1 MAGRAVG
8 NVSFDGLAA
17 GVARGAVP
25 GARLAVYK
33 VCWEGGGCGGADI
46 LAAFDDAVA
55 DGVDVISFSIG
66 GPMPRQYFL
75 DVAAIGSFH
84 AMRRGV
90 VTSTAAGNSGLSGG
104 RVCNVAP
111 WMLSV
116 AASSIDR
123 RFTDRIVLGN
133 GETIVVSAGTKLL
146 SVLLIIFL
154 QRNKYQIKRRKTLFF
169 TFFSCREP
177 PSTPSQR

>member
-1 MAGRAVG
+1 M
-8 NVSFDGLAA
+8 LAA
-17 GVARGAVP
+17 RALRRRRRP
-25 GARLAVYK
+25 
-33 VCWEGGGCGGADI
+33 
-46 LAAFDDAVA
+46 AFDDAVA

-66 GPMPRQYFL
+66 SEAPSPYFE
-75 DVAAIGSFH
+75 DAAAIGSFH

-90 VTSTAAGNSGLSGG
+90 LTSAGAGNAGVLDGG
-104 RVCNVAP
+104 NVCNVAP

-123 RFTDRIVLGN
+123 RFTDTIVLGN
-133 GETIVVSAGTKLL
+133 GETFVVRAGTKLL